1 MKKRFL
7 ALMLSVLLLV
17 SCFPLTVFAEETLP
31 KSIDMVEGDIE
42 QGFVPAGTSCTSADP
57 AIAWVDQDGNLNAL
71 KEGATTISAEG
82 MGDCTVTVGD
92 YSDGSDVVGNL
103 KILARYNDSM
113 QFYDGHV
120 YLLFT
125 SYQDDVTI
133 SVPDLYG
140 GYRID
145 DTYYE
150 DIREDISFGS
160 NHTGSF
166 ADDYFTFDDSMT
178 SVSLDRGEIVTIG
191 MYRDFD
197 LTTQQAALGSIQNS
211 SAWKGLTKEV
221 KSAIISNVFSLL
233 TSGKISADEAVE
245 RIKTIMAEAGED
257 YHKLLDGV
265 VNGGVCFNREL
276 YNQKLE
282 WDQYENV
289 TYEMDITE
297 NQLRMMSMYLNGNL
311 NKFSILKNSCATV
324 ALRAWNAAV
333 GTRNGKDTAY
343 HISCEGEGIFALVD
357 APKGVRDGIVNRL
370 PGYCLNNSEGVA
382 EPDASFED
390 ETGFVYVSAPE
401 KVSPLAYV
409 YADDSV
415 TVDSE
420 RTKLSALLKTAK
432 AGQKTT
438 YQKDAQQVDVSVR
451 KNAGAV
457 WNTLSGI
464 DFGVNGATFSLT
476 EVPEGGIWFKTKIN
490 DPEENTNYYVAGSNG
505 KAIPSDYE
513 DGCISFRVDQ
523 LPITYKIVADEN
535 GSKNILKTEMTDG
548 DCADTEI
555 YYYKDGEKV
564 AVDGKAQIDSGT
576 KVYIKSSIHKDDY
589 DHVLHEIVVKDQ
601 YIVEDDSYDT
611 DEGAYFIIM
620 PEKYSVLQVIYGEA
634 NLQSLDNTVLQVS
647 VGDELDVNDHAM
659 LTVGEFGELDTEH
672 IAWRLLDNEE
682 QAVELKDGK
691 IKAVKEGT
699 AHVAAFA
706 KGNENILLIYTI
718 KVYDDTD
725 KMVPVNFDED
735 DDKFFI
741 HEDGAS
747 NVIPYSGYLVKPGSK
762 LCLDLNPEKGE
773 ALILALANRS
783 QIPADGTF
791 TVTEETAV
799 TVKFAPTVIEGM
811 PDKVNLADRSETY
824 QLSAAVRYTG
834 LMKLLHVYDPTIT
847 YESSDPLVTVDENGL
862 ITVTGDIPE
871 GGKAVYVTAYAG
883 SSNRQVSA
891 QTKVILGDY
900 DGDAV
905 VGKLT
910 IYGRRIAHTEL
921 IPHGAVVFTTYED
934 IDLDVSYYEYYKP
947 DDRYKALMTAYER
960 DPDSFTSD
968 PALYKDNELG
978 LEDRES
984 YFEVINHG
992 SHSDPAVVSL
1002 KAGESAS
1009 ISLYSFD
1016 NEFSTVFKPFENGT
1030 ISNSK
1035 DTQELIRQF
1044 KAYAQGGE
1052 IDGEVAF
1059 DSMLATMT
1067 QLYAVYKQTG
1077 YVIADGPSTGGI
1089 CVNREMYN
1097 QFKNNDYQTPSV
1109 AYSVEITADELAEMQ
1124 KFVSNPDNNYYSLFN
1139 KNCISFSISVWNAV
1153 LADRPD
1159 YLLKGD
1165 YTGLVVKPTL
1175 FYSDLALMGTKGLDG
1190 ESIVDYYPRTVAFL
1204 DDVMIGDV
1212 DGDGEVTVYDA
1223 ALIQKYVAS
1232 MVTEDQLNMTAA
1244 DIDGDGEVTIFDAS
1258 LIQRYLSG
1266 EEVVGMENR
1275 HYEIF

>member
-1 MKKRFL
+1 MKKRVL
-7 ALMLSVLLLV
+7 ALLLALLLAV
-17 SCFPLTVFAEETLP
+17 GCFPLTVFAEEALP
-31 KSIDMVEGDIE
+31 KSIDMVEGDVE

-120 YLLFT
+120 CLLFT

-140 GYRID
+140 GYKISD
-145 DTYYE
+145 AYYDE
-150 DIREDISFGS
+150 IRENISIGS
-160 NHTGSF
+160 NHTGSD
-166 ADDYFTFDDSMT
+166 ADEYFTFDDAMT
-178 SVSLDRGEIVTIG
+178 SVTLDRGEIVTIG

-221 KSAIISNVFSLL
+221 KSAIVSNVFNLL
-233 TSGKISADEAVE
+233 TSGELSADEAVE
-245 RIKTIMAEAGED
+245 RIKAIMTEAGED

-265 VNGGVCFNREL
+265 VDGGVCFNREL

-297 NQLRMMSMYLNGNL
+297 NQLRVMSMYLSGNL
-311 NKFSILKNSCATV
+311 NKFSVLKNSCATV
-324 ALRAWNAAV
+324 ALRVWNAAV
-333 GTRNGKDTAY
+333 GTRNGVDTAY
-343 HISCEGEGIFALVD
+343 KLSCEGEGIFALVD
-357 APKGVRDGIVNRL
+357 APKSIRDSVVDRL
-370 PGYCLNNSEGVA
+370 PGYYLNNSQGVA
-382 EPDASFED
+382 EPDAGFED
-390 ETGFVYVSAPE
+390 ETGCVYVSAPE
-401 KVSPLAYV
+401 KVRPIEYV

-415 TVDSE
+415 KVDSE
-420 RTKLSALLKTAK
+420 RTKMSALLKTAK
-432 AGQKTT
+432 AGQKIT
-438 YQKDAQQVDVSVR
+438 YQKDAQQIDVTV
-451 KNAGAV
+451 KKEGGEI
-457 WNTLSGI
+457 WNKLNGI
-464 DFGVNGATFSLT
+464 DFAVNGETFSLT
-476 EVPEGGIWFKTKIN
+476 EIPDGGVWFNSKIN
-490 DPEENTNYYVAGSNG
+490 APEENTDYYVVGSNG
-505 KAIPSDYE
+505 KALPSNYE

-535 GSKNILKTEMTDG
+535 GTKNILKTEITDG
-548 DCADTEI
+548 GCADTEI
-555 YYYKDGEKV
+555 YFYKDDKKI

-576 KVYIKSSIHKDDY
+576 KVYIKSSIHEDDY
-589 DHVLHEIVVKDQ
+589 DHVLSRIAVMDQ
-601 YIVEDDSYDT
+601 FVVEDDSYDA
-611 DEGAYFIIM
+611 DKGAYFIIM
-620 PEKYSVLQVIYGEA
+620 PEKYSVLQIIYGEA
-634 NLQSLDNTVLQVS
+634 SIVSMDKTVLQVS
-647 VGDELDVNDHAM
+647 VGDELDVTDHAM
-659 LTVGEFGELDTEH
+659 LTVGEFSELDTEH
-672 IAWRLLDNEE
+672 IAWQILDNEE
-682 QAVELKDGK
+682 NAVELKNGK
-691 IKAVKEGT
+691 LKAIKEGT
-699 AHVAAFA
+699 VHAAAFA
-706 KGNENILLIYTI
+706 TGNENILLIYTI
-718 KVYDDTD
+718 KVYENT
-725 KMVPVNFDED
+725 KEMVSVTFDDED
-735 DDKFFI
+735 YSFFI
-741 HEDGAS
+741 YEDGAY
-747 NVIPYSGYLVKPGSK
+747 NAIPYSGYLVKPGTK
-762 LCLDLNPEKGE
+762 LHLDLNPAKGE
-773 ALILALANRS
+773 ALFWAFINKG

-791 TVTEETAV
+791 TVTENTAV
-799 TVKFAPTVIEGM
+799 NVKFAPAVIEGM
-811 PDKVNLADRSETY
+811 PNKVNLEDSSKTC
-824 QLSAAVRYTG
+824 QLSAAVKYTG
-834 LMKLLHVYDPTIT
+834 LMKLLNVYDPTIT

-921 IPHGAVVFTTYED
+921 VPHAAVVFTTYED

-984 YFEVINHG
+984 YFEVINHE
-992 SHSDPAVVSL
+992 SNSDPAAVSL

-1016 NEFSTVFKPFENGT
+1016 NEFSTAFKPLENGT

-1089 CVNREMYN
+1089 CVNRELYN

-1109 AYSVEITADELAEMQ
+1109 AYAVEITADELAEMQ
-1124 KFVSNPDNNYYSLFN
+1124 KYVSNPDNNYYSLFN
-1139 KNCISFSISVWNAV
+1139 KNCISFSISVWNTA
-1153 LADRPD
+1153 LADRPE
-1159 YLLKGD
+1159 YLIKGD
-1165 YTGLVVKPTL
+1165 YTGLTIKPTL

-1232 MVTEDQLNMTAA
+1232 LATEDQLDMTAA
-1244 DIDGDGEVTIFDAS
+1244 DVDGDGEVTIFDAS

-1266 EEVVGMENR
+1266 EKVVGMEKPTL
-1275 HYEIF
+1275 